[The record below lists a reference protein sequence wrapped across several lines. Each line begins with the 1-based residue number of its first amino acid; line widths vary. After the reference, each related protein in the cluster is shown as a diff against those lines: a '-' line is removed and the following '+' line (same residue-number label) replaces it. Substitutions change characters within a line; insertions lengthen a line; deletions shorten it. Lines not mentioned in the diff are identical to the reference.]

1 MEKEGAQHPGCVP
14 SCLIL
19 RNAKVFCCH
28 MRRQQKETFKKGNYN

>member
-1 MEKEGAQHPGCVP
+1 MEKEGAQPPGCVP

-28 MRRQQKETFKKGNYN
+28 ILTISCRRIF